1 MCHRHSYKIMPMS
14 MYIKSMSLPEHVLI
28 EMSIE
33 MQMTSVM
40 SIFRGVK
47 KVTRFEN
54 ILLLS

>member
-1 MCHRHSYKIMPMS
+1 MS
-14 MYIKSMSLPEHVLI
+14 VYIQSMSLPEHALI